1 MLQTEKNLV
10 FLVQALWKILKREKK
25 IKLFALFTLMF
36 LASVA
41 EIVSIGSVIPVI
53 TALASPDKL
62 LNNAAFIPFFD
73 VLSSSSVAEIQ
84 LILISVFSGLIVF
97 STFLRLLLVILQS
110 KLGYAIGADI
120 AYSIFN
126 NSLHQRYQDFVEIN
140 SSEVTV
146 AIIQKS
152 RGVISS
158 TLLPL
163 MNLVL
168 SMLMLSLAV
177 AVLLYVNPV
186 LTISTFLFFALL
198 YLLVIVINRKKV
210 STNSI
215 EISQKSNSLLKIV
228 QESMGG
234 FRDITLGRLQP
245 VYTSLFWQNDRDLR
259 LAQASNHVRAES
271 PRYVVEA
278 AGMLFVSWAAFFF
291 MNGGRTIDEL
301 MPIFGVLILGIQRM
315 LPMMQKGFSSWTQFR
330 GEKDS
335 LIDVLKLLRSTSIIN
350 TYEATT
356 SEIQFDK
363 KISLRDISFSYKTEG
378 SSNLKN
384 VNLDIVKGDFVGIV
398 GASGA
403 GKSTLLDIFMGLLEP
418 NQGEITV
425 DGRVITQEHQTS
437 WQKHISHV
445 PQTIFLADASIEE
458 NIAFGVTKNE
468 IDRDRLSLSIDRAQ
482 LTGLLEDL
490 PSGAKTTVGERG
502 IKLSGGQLQ
511 RIGLARAFYR
521 NSSLLVLDEATSAL
535 DSRTEAKILKAV
547 HESPQGNT
555 VLMVA
560 HRISTLTRCTKV
572 LEVKN
577 GQVKMHRSYE
587 DFLNNGCDWETSKNE
602 R

>member
-1 MLQTEKNLV
+1 MSQTEKKLG
-10 FLVQALWKILKREKK
+10 FLIMDLWEILKWEKK
-25 IKLFALFTLMF
+25 IKLFALFALMF

-41 EIVSIGSVIPVI
+41 EIVSIGSLIPVI
-53 TALASPDKL
+53 TALASPDKI
-62 LNNAAFIPFFD
+62 LNNAAFIPFPD
-73 VLSSSSVAEIQ
+73 VLSSGSVSEIQ
-84 LILISVFSGLIVF
+84 IILISVFSGLIIF

-126 NSLHQRYQDFVEIN
+126 NSLNQRYQDFVEIN

-152 RGVISS
+152 RAAISS

-186 LTISTFLFFALL
+186 LTISTFLFFAFL
-198 YLLVIVINRKKV
+198 YLLVIAINRKKL
-210 STNSI
+210 SINSI
-215 EISQKSNSLLKIV
+215 EISQKSNLLLKIV

-245 VYTSLFWQNDRDLR
+245 VYTSLFWRNDRDVR

-291 MNGGRTIDEL
+291 INGGQTLDEL

-315 LPMMQKGFSSWTQFR
+315 LPMMQKGFASWTQMR

-335 LIDVLKLLRSTSIIN
+335 LIDVLKLLHSTSAISSSR
-350 TYEATT
+350 TT
-356 SEIQFDK
+356 GLDIQFDN
-363 KISLRDISFSYKTEG
+363 KISLSDMSFSYRTEG
-378 SSNLKN
+378 NSQLKN

-425 DGRVITQEHQTS
+425 DGRVITQENQTS
-437 WQKHISHV
+437 WQKHVSHV
-445 PQTIFLADASIEE
+445 PQTIFLADASIEA
-458 NIAFGVTKNE
+458 NIAFGVKNDE
-468 IDRDRLSLSIDRAQ
+468 IDKDRLSLSIDRAQ
-482 LTGLLEDL
+482 LTELLKDL
-490 PSGAKTTVGERG
+490 PNGVKTTVGERG

-521 NSSLLVLDEATSAL
+521 QSSLLVLDEATSAL
-535 DSRTEAKILKAV
+535 DSKTEAKILKAV
-547 HESPQGNT
+547 HESPEGDT

-577 GQVKMHRSYE
+577 GHVKMYRSYE
-587 DFLNNGCDWETSKNE
+587 DFLNSGYNLETSKK
-602 R
+602 